1 MSTRGFRLHEPI
13 SLASRLQSAL
23 MTLVACLIFLPG
35 TARAQSPAPKLP
47 TLTHAEE
54 IRHLTPEEAAKAY
67 PVRIRGVITMD
78 APAPDFIIQDNTAG
92 IYAEG
97 SASPRYSHV
106 LGQIVE
112 IEGITGPGKFAP
124 VIRERKLRVVG
135 EGVLPQGRLF
145 PFAELSDGQQDSQ
158 WVRLRGIVRAVSIDR
173 ASWRETALALRV
185 ASEGGEFDVRV
196 PISIEQDFSSWID
209 SEVLIEGVCG
219 SLYNV
224 NRQLTGILVYVP
236 RLSFIKVEAATR
248 EVPLSSLLRF
258 SPGEAPRHR
267 VRVRGIVEYQQFG
280 NALFLQGEGKGLR
293 VLTQQVTPVV
303 AGDVVD
309 VLGFPAMGESA
320 PILEDAVFHRVS
332 RVEAP
337 QAVPLNL
344 GLPWEQFDGA
354 LVKTDAHL
362 LNRTE
367 QSDGLRLLLQ
377 TGELI
382 FDAALPPGTPVQAI
396 QSIPLNSEVRIT
408 GICLVR
414 SGGLW
419 RIPQSFRLLLRSGQ
433 DVVVL
438 RKPSWWNLRRT
449 LWLLGITVG
458 VLLIA
463 VIWTVVLRR
472 RIREQMEVIRQKLRT
487 SAVLEERNRIAR
499 ELHDSLEQELAG
511 ITLQLDL
518 AVDSFHGA
526 PRIAEQAV
534 ETARNMSRHSMV
546 EARRSV
552 WDLRCHL
559 LETGDLVSALRQI
572 VLPLVP
578 RDGRVEVKI
587 EGEQVRLPNTTEMN
601 LLRIGQEAVG
611 NAVKHGGARNI
622 RVELR
627 YTCASVRLTVTDD
640 GNGFDAGQ
648 PSRTGHFGVQDMRER
663 AQSMGSELKI
673 VSEPQRGSSV
683 SVEVRIDPGKI
694 LDTEHKVD
702 THYRR

>member
-1 MSTRGFRLHEPI
+1 
-13 SLASRLQSAL
+13 
-23 MTLVACLIFLPG
+23 
-35 TARAQSPAPKLP
+35 
-47 TLTHAEE
+47 
-54 IRHLTPEEAAKAY
+54 
-67 PVRIRGVITMD
+67 
-78 APAPDFIIQDNTAG
+78 
-92 IYAEG
+92 
-97 SASPRYSHV
+97 
-106 LGQIVE
+106 
-112 IEGITGPGKFAP
+112 
-124 VIRERKLRVVG
+124 
-135 EGVLPQGRLF
+135 
-145 PFAELSDGQQDSQ
+145 
-158 WVRLRGIVRAVSIDR
+158 LRGIVRAASIDR

-185 ASEGGEFDVRV
+185 ASEGGDFDVRV
-196 PISIEQDFSSWID
+196 PIFHEQDFSSWID
-209 SEVLIEGVCG
+209 NEVLIEGVCG

-236 RLSFIKVEAATR
+236 RLSFIKVEAAAR

-258 SPGEAPRHR
+258 STGEGPRHR

-293 VLTQQVTPVV
+293 VLTPQATSVGV
-303 AGDVVD
+303 GDVVD

-332 RVEAP
+332 RGEA
-337 QAVPLNL
+337 ARALPLNL
-344 GLPWEQFDGA
+344 DQPWEQFDGA
-354 LVKTDAHL
+354 LVTTDARL

-367 QSDGLRLLLQ
+367 LPDGLRLLLQ
-377 TGELI
+377 KGELI
-382 FDAALPPGTPVQAI
+382 FDAALPSGVGVEAI
-396 QSIPLNSEVRIT
+396 RSIPLNSEVRVA
-408 GICLVR
+408 GVCLVR

-419 RIPQSFRLLLRSGQ
+419 HIPQSFRMLLRSQQ
-433 DVVVL
+433 DIVVL
-438 RKPSWWNLRRT
+438 RRPSWWNLRHT
-449 LWLLGITVG
+449 LWLLGITAG

-463 VIWTVVLRR
+463 VVWTVVLRR
-472 RIREQMEVIRQKLRT
+472 RIREQMEIIRQKLRT

-499 ELHDSLEQELAG
+499 ELHDTLEQELAG

-572 VLPLVP
+572 VLPLAP
-578 RDGRVEVKI
+578 HDGRIEVKI
-587 EGEQVRLPNTTEMN
+587 EGEQIRLPSAMEMN

-611 NAVKHGGARNI
+611 NAVKHGGARLI

-627 YTCASVRLTVTDD
+627 YTQASVGLTVTDD
-640 GNGFDAGQ
+640 GKGFDAAQ

-663 AQSMGSELKI
+663 AQSMGSDLRIISELQ
-673 VSEPQRGSSV
+673 SGTSV
-683 SVEVRIDPGKI
+683 SVEVRIDPGRI
-694 LDTEHKVD
+694 LDEEHKAD
-702 THYRR
+702 TYYRR